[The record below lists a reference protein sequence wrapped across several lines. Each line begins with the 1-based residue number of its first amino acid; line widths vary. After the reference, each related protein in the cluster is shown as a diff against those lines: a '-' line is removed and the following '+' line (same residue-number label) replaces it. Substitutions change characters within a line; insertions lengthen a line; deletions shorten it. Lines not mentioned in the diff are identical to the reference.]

1 LSPRGATTGRIE
13 RPASRRSPARSEID
27 SRGPAQRRDPGA
39 RQGASPAAWLVTR
52 LFAVLLLSGASGLL
66 YHVATSDE
74 FRIARVVVSGN
85 RLLSVGELEAMAAVH
100 GANIFWVKQEEVRQR
115 LQALPA
121 VQTAR
126 VTTFLPN
133 RVEIRVG
140 ERTPVVLWES
150 GGATFLVDHEGRVLK
165 PATEAQPLPTIREV
179 GPSDLQPGSTI
190 DRGAITT
197 MFKLQQLLP
206 GVARATAREFEYSRE
221 TGMSVL
227 TDFGPTVRFGNEDD
241 LEWKVTALVAVRR
254 ELERTAQRAEL
265 IDLRFK
271 DRPYVR

>member
-1 LSPRGATTGRIE
+1 
-13 RPASRRSPARSEID
+13 
-27 SRGPAQRRDPGA
+27 
-39 RQGASPAAWLVTR
+39 VTR

-85 RLLSVGELEAMAAVH
+85 QLLSVGELEAMAAVH

-126 VTTFLPN
+126 ATTFLPN

-150 GGATFLVDHEGRVLK
+150 GGATFLVDREGRVLK
-165 PATEAQPLPTIREV
+165 PATEALPLPTIREV
-179 GPSDLQPGSTI
+179 GPPDLQPGSTI
-190 DRGAITT
+190 DRGAITSV
-197 MFKLQQLLP
+197 FKLQQLLP
-206 GVARATAREFEYSRE
+206 QVARVTAREFEYSRE

-254 ELERTAQRAEL
+254 ELERTAQRVEL

>member
-1 LSPRGATTGRIE
+1 
-13 RPASRRSPARSEID
+13 
-27 SRGPAQRRDPGA
+27 
-39 RQGASPAAWLVTR
+39 VTR